1 MHCLQHCCSWQFNP
15 RHRRKPD
22 WKGKPSSRRL
32 EWCWQSF
39 NPGIMIIYD
48 HYACM
53 WKRYRHAVC
62 VNVCHTRHTPTILL
76 LLLAYTW
83 FLLIGATW
91 HMVCHTETYFQPPA
105 FRPAG
110 YLQSWGSSLTRSQ
123 GIGFANL
130 NMNRRD
136 SSFWKALMDLTG
148 LSQMS
153 SCYSISSMYMTTNWH
168 LKLHKALEFLE
179 FQAKWA

>member
-1 MHCLQHCCSWQFNP
+1 
-15 RHRRKPD
+15 
-22 WKGKPSSRRL
+22 
-32 EWCWQSF
+32 
-39 NPGIMIIYD
+39 MIIYD

-62 VNVCHTRHTPTILL
+62 VNVCHTPTI